1 MINLLN
7 SAQSKTIRKVE
18 RFSFLFLFLFLSPVV
33 CFSQT
38 SGGKAAASQSAAK
51 SSPAYAEILLLKT
64 ELEAQLEDFAADYT
78 DNFPK
83 AKELRFQLDLI
94 QKETNKLLAVNA
106 ANSNKLS
113 VALGKLIIRKIELE
127 TDLWN
132 LRNQYKD
139 DYPQVKRAKR
149 KVEVFEKAIKEILP

>member
-1 MINLLN
+1 MFRFLLIAISTFVFAAVGN
-7 SAQSKTIRKVE
+7 AQTAANTVLKKTSA
-18 RFSFLFLFLFLSPVV
+18 
-33 CFSQT
+33 SQ
-38 SGGKAAASQSAAK
+38 AASSIK

-64 ELEAQLEDFAADYT
+64 ELESQLEDFGSDYT
-78 DNFPK
+78 DDFPK